1 VVAESQCRTTSGPDP
16 NTARQSRFFS
26 EEVAIL
32 DGVIVPGQPGRDC
45 RRTMSVERQYVLSVS
60 SDGRMPCAA
69 FVSEVDIGYEFRISP
84 DIDAERAC

>member
-1 VVAESQCRTTSGPDP
+1 
-16 NTARQSRFFS
+16 
-26 EEVAIL
+26 
-32 DGVIVPGQPGRDC
+32 
-45 RRTMSVERQYVLSVS
+45 MSVERQYVLSVS